1 MTDEVLKIE
10 LNIRHLIHRY
20 RGPLDVCVANSTVAC
35 DQLPPLGKANADRA
49 SKRKLYIGFFYLLNK
64 LLNKK

>member
-1 MTDEVLKIE
+1 MTDEVLKNE

-35 DQLPPLGKANADRA
+35 DQLPSLGKANVDGTFAY
-49 SKRKLYIGFFYLLNK
+49 K
-64 LLNKK
+64 